1 MLDICSSLH
10 LGGWRSHGMEESCG
24 YVLLLKYF
32 GSNLQPLFT
41 PIVIS
46 TLPTI
51 SYLLRP
57 ILPFTRFPKATLAL
71 LRSPT
76 TIQHVLQLARSE
88 LAGIQAPDFGWISNQ
103 VSKGKTRGL
112 FGIWSAGKLDGWVGE
127 DGPLVQHSLGG
138 VEGGRVRVVEKIPHA
153 FCLCKSMI

>member
-1 MLDICSSLH
+1 
-10 LGGWRSHGMEESCG
+10 
-24 YVLLLKYF
+24 
-32 GSNLQPLFT
+32 
-41 PIVIS
+41 VIS

-71 LRSPT
+71 LRSPA

-88 LAGIQAPDFGWISNQ
+88 LAGIQSPDFEWISSQ
-103 VSKGKTRGL
+103 VTKDKRKGL
-112 FGIWSAGKLDGWVGE
+112 FGVWSSGNLDGWVGD

-138 VEGGRVRVVEKIPHA
+138 LESGRVRVVEKVPHA
-153 FCLCKSMI
+153 FCLCESPVRGTVLTFSTGTFRVDS